1 MANMT
6 LTRMKLMNPLEN
18 LTRDRQSA
26 RSHEDSNA
34 DICFLSLSEDGVPS
48 VRTLVMRDVTQE
60 GITLFINKTSHKWQV
75 IQANDHAEALV
86 WLPSV
91 QRQYRVTGRIEEL
104 GREVIESNWHRRP
117 VGSKYLDYSYE
128 RLAPQSSEL
137 EDRNTLVQFVRGMR
151 DELDEDDM
159 STPGQAAGILLR
171 ATGVECLDLNSPERL
186 HDRNRYTLEN
196 GSWQK
201 TVLMP

>member
-6 LTRMKLMNPLEN
+6 LTRMKLMNPLEK

-34 DICFLSLSEDGVPS
+34 DICFLSLSQDGVPS

-60 GITLFINKTSHKWQV
+60 GITLFINKTSHKWQI
-75 IQANDHAEALV
+75 IQSNECAEALV

-91 QRQYRVTGRIEEL
+91 QRQYRVSGRIEEL

-137 EDRNTLVQFVRGMR
+137 EARDSLVQFVRGLK
-151 DELDEDDM
+151 DEIDEDDM
-159 STPGQAAGILLR
+159 STPEQAAGILLR
-171 ATGVECLDLNSPERL
+171 ANAVECLDLNSPERL

-196 GSWQK
+196 GSWQQ